1 MEEVVMTTLSA
12 IADCLVIAYVVT
24 RTVLFA
30 VDWVDKV

>member
-1 MEEVVMTTLSA
+1 MDILSA
-12 IADCLVIAYVVT
+12 VADCLVIAYVIT